1 MPQPRDQAVLVKAAT
16 LYYLEERSQAEVAEA
31 IGVSRSNVSRILA
44 EARRSGIVDIRINDP
59 FGRSEEL
66 EQRLVQR
73 FGLREAR
80 VAPSGTPETQLER
93 VGALGARW
101 LVDALPS
108 EGSVALSW
116 GAAVQSVV
124 EAVPAIPHHGELEV
138 LPLVG
143 GLSIV
148 DSARDGNVLVRSL
161 ASRLGARHRRLYAP
175 AVVESAASRDA
186 LMRETAIRSVLDA
199 AKRADVAVV
208 GLGAVGRGA
217 SSAIIE
223 SMRLTEAEHDA
234 FLASGVTGDCCTR
247 FFDAEGAPVEAVV
260 DERVIAVELEDLRR
274 IPLVA
279 GVAAGVGKL
288 DGTHGA
294 LRGGFLDVLVVD
306 AELASALLER
316 G

>member
-59 FGRSEEL
+59 FGRDEEL
-66 EQRLVQR
+66 ERRLVAR
-73 FGLREAR
+73 FALREAR
-80 VAPSGTPETQLER
+80 VAPTGAPETQLER

-101 LVDALPS
+101 LVDALPN

-124 EAVPAIPHHGELEV
+124 EAVPAIPHHGDLEV

-161 ASRLGARHRRLYAP
+161 ANRLGARHRRLYAP
-175 AVVESAASRDA
+175 AVVESALSRDA
-186 LMRETAIRSVLDA
+186 LMRESAIRSVLDA
-199 AKRADVAVV
+199 AKAADVAIV

-217 SSAIIE
+217 SSSIIQ
-223 SMRLTEAEHDA
+223 SMRLSAEEQRA
-234 FLASGVTGDCCTR
+234 FLDAGAVGDCCTR
-247 FFDAEGAPVEAVV
+247 FFDAEGEPVDAVV
-260 DERVIAVELEDLRR
+260 NDRVIAVELEDLRR
-274 IPLVA
+274 IPLVV
-279 GVAAGVGKL
+279 GVAAGAGKL

-294 LRGGFLDVLVVD
+294 LEGGFLDVLVVD
-306 AELASALLER
+306 AELARALL
-316 G
+316 GKD